1 MKKKI
6 VVLAFALLGIGVYA
20 QVNTPS
26 TSTKAEVRQVVG
38 LTDVNIDY
46 SRPNMRGRQVYGDLV
61 PYGRLWRTG
70 ANMNTVVTFGNDVEI
85 DGKKLKKG
93 SYALFTIPKIGEW
106 EVIFYSDTDNWGLPE
121 NWDDDKVTLSTKVE
135 VLNTNRT
142 NETFTIGINNVNID
156 YADLEIIWEKTIV
169 PVRFKVPTDQLAM
182 ESIEKTFDGSLDDST
197 EGPTIV
203 DYYAAAEYYYLTDK
217 DMKPALQWIDNAIE
231 KSGDKIPYY
240 FVRLKSQIQAK
251 SGDKSA
257 AVETAKKALELAEK
271 ANNQDYV
278 KINQDAIK
286 EWSK

>member
-1 MKKKI
+1 MKKTI
-6 VVLAFALLGIGVYA
+6 IVLAFALLGIGAYA
-20 QVNTPS
+20 QVHTPS
-26 TSTKAEVRQVVG
+26 TSTKAEVHQVVG
-38 LTDVNIDY
+38 LTDVKVDY

-93 SYALFTIPKIGEW
+93 SYSLFTIPKVGEW
-106 EVIFYSDTDNWGLPE
+106 EVIFYSDVNNWGLPA
-121 NWDDDKVTLSTKVE
+121 NWDDSKVALSTKVG
-135 VLNTNRT
+135 VLNSNRT
-142 NETFTIGINNVNID
+142 NETFTIAVNNVNID

-182 ESIEKTFDGSLDDST
+182 ESIETTFDG
-197 EGPTIV
+197 PAIV

-217 DMKPALQWIDNAIE
+217 NMKSALQWINQAIE
-231 KSGDKIPYY
+231 KSGDKVPYY

-251 SGDKSA
+251 SGDKTA

-278 KINQDAIK
+278 KINKDAIK